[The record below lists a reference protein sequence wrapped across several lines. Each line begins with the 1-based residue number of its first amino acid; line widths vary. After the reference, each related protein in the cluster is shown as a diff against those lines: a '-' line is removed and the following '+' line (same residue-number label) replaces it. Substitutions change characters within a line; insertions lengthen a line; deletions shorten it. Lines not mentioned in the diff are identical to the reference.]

1 MDMAQSCQLSLWYW
15 FVMVLSGIM
24 NREDIVLITCMDK
37 TMEDKAVRPGVMVED
52 TKHDDEEINAL
63 DLLAI
68 IARKKFYII
77 GIPLM
82 AGIIVGALSLLMPN
96 IYSGTASVLP
106 PQQSQSGSSAILGQL
121 SALGG
126 MSGSSLLKNPSD
138 LYVGMLN
145 SRTVSDSIIQRFK
158 LQSVYDTKTLTDTRL
173 QLLSSST
180 IGSGKEGIIV
190 IEVKDKDAQRA
201 AALANAYVEELQKL
215 TQTLAITEASRRR
228 LFFEKQLIQAKQLL
242 VDSEVKLKET
252 QEKSGLI
259 QLNGQAEALIKS
271 SAELRAQIAAKEVA
285 LNAMQTFATG
295 SNPEYVRARQEL
307 VSLKEQLKKMESGL
321 NRGSGDMLVG
331 SGRLPEA
338 GLEYVRRVRDVK
350 YAETIFELMSK
361 QFEIAKIDE
370 AKDSSIIQVLD
381 AAIVPDK
388 KSKPNRGVIVVST
401 ILFVGIITTFWI
413 LAREFFRRIKANPA
427 QSRRLRKLS
436 DSLKSK

>member
-1 MDMAQSCQLSLWYW
+1 
-15 FVMVLSGIM
+15 
-24 NREDIVLITCMDK
+24 
-37 TMEDKAVRPGVMVED
+37 MEDKAVRPGVMVED
-52 TKHDDEEINAL
+52 TTTFKHDDEEITAL

-77 GIPLM
+77 GIPLV
-82 AGIIVGALSLLMPN
+82 AGIIVGALSFLLPN

-145 SRTVSDSIIQRFK
+145 SRTVSDSIIERFK
-158 LQSVYDTKTLTDTRL
+158 LQSVYDTKTMTDTRL

-190 IEVKDKDAQRA
+190 IEVKDKDAKRA

-215 TQTLAITEASRRR
+215 TQTLAITEASQRR
-228 LFFEKQLIQAKQLL
+228 LFFEKQLLQAKQLL
-242 VDSEVKLKET
+242 TDSEVKLKEM

-259 QLNGQAEALIKS
+259 QLSGQAEALIKS

-285 LNAMQTFATG
+285 LSAMQTFATG

-321 NRGSGDMLVG
+321 NQGSGDMLVG

-338 GLEYVRRVRDVK
+338 GLDYVRRVRDVK

-370 AKDSSIIQVLD
+370 AKDGSIIQVLD
-381 AAIVPDK
+381 KAIVPDK

-401 ILFVGIITTFWI
+401 ILFIGILTTFWI
-413 LAREFFRRIKANPA
+413 LAREFLRRMKANPA
-427 QSRRLRKLS
+427 EARRMRKLT
-436 DSLKSK
+436 DSLKAK

>member
-1 MDMAQSCQLSLWYW
+1 
-15 FVMVLSGIM
+15 
-24 NREDIVLITCMDK
+24 
-37 TMEDKAVRPGVMVED
+37 MEDKAVRPGVMVED
-52 TKHDDEEINAL
+52 TTHDDEEINAL

-82 AGIIVGALSLLMPN
+82 AGIIVGALSFLMPN

-145 SRTVSDSIIQRFK
+145 SRTVSDNIIQRFK

-190 IEVKDKDAQRA
+190 IEVKDKDAKRA

-321 NRGSGDMLVG
+321 NRDSGDMLVG

-370 AKDSSIIQVLD
+370 AKDGSIIQVLD

-413 LAREFFRRIKANPA
+413 LAREFFRRMKANPA

>member
-1 MDMAQSCQLSLWYW
+1 
-15 FVMVLSGIM
+15 MVLWGIM
-24 NREDIVLITCMDK
+24 NREDKVLIIGMDK

-52 TKHDDEEINAL
+52 TTTFKYDDEEINAL

-77 GIPLM
+77 GIPLV
-82 AGIIVGALSLLMPN
+82 AGIIVGALSFLLPN

-126 MSGSSLLKNPSD
+126 MSGNSLLKNPSD

-158 LQSVYDTKTLTDTRL
+158 LQSVYDTKTMTDTRL

-190 IEVKDKDAQRA
+190 IEVKDKDAKRA

-215 TQTLAITEASRRR
+215 TQTLAITEASQRR
-228 LFFEKQLIQAKQLL
+228 LFFEKQLLQAKQLL
-242 VDSEVKLKET
+242 TDSEVKLKEM

-259 QLNGQAEALIKS
+259 QLSGQAEALIKS

-285 LNAMQTFATG
+285 LSAMQTFATG

-321 NRGSGDMLVG
+321 NQGSGDMLVG

-338 GLEYVRRVRDVK
+338 GLDYVRRVRDVK

-370 AKDSSIIQVLD
+370 AKDGSIIQILD
-381 AAIVPDK
+381 KAIVPDK

-401 ILFVGIITTFWI
+401 ILFIGILTTFWI
-413 LAREFFRRIKANPA
+413 LAREFLRRMKANPA
-427 QSRRLRKLS
+427 DSRRMRKLT
-436 DSLKSK
+436 DSLKAK

>member
-1 MDMAQSCQLSLWYW
+1 MDVAQFCQLSLWYW
-15 FVMVLSGIM
+15 FVMILSGIM
-24 NREDIVLITCMDK
+24 NHEDIVLITCMDK

-82 AGIIVGALSLLMPN
+82 AGIIVGALSFLMPN

-126 MSGSSLLKNPSD
+126 MSGGSLLKNPSD

-190 IEVKDKDAQRA
+190 IEVKDKDAKRA

-215 TQTLAITEASRRR
+215 TQTLAITEASQRR

-285 LNAMQTFATG
+285 LSAMQTFATG

-321 NRGSGDMLVG
+321 NQGSGDMLVG

-370 AKDSSIIQVLD
+370 ARDGSIIQVLD

-401 ILFVGIITTFWI
+401 TLFFGIITMFWV
-413 LAREFFRRIKANPA
+413 LASEFLRKMKENPA
-427 QSRRLRKLS
+427 QSRRLKKLS
-436 DSLKSK
+436 ESLK

>member
-1 MDMAQSCQLSLWYW
+1 
-15 FVMVLSGIM
+15 
-24 NREDIVLITCMDK
+24 
-37 TMEDKAVRPGVMVED
+37 MEDKAVRPGVMVED

-63 DLLAI
+63 DLLVI

-82 AGIIVGALSLLMPN
+82 AGIIVGALSFLMPN

-190 IEVKDKDAQRA
+190 IEVKDKDAKRA

-215 TQTLAITEASRRR
+215 TQTLAITEASQRR

-271 SAELRAQIAAKEVA
+271 SADLRAQIAAKEVA
-285 LNAMQTFATG
+285 LSAMQTFATG

-307 VSLKEQLKKMESGL
+307 AGLKEQLKKMESGL
-321 NRGSGDMLVG
+321 NQGAGDLLVG
-331 SGRLPEA
+331 SGRIPEA

-370 AKDSSIIQVLD
+370 AKESSIIQVLD
-381 AAIVPDK
+381 TAIVPDK

-401 ILFVGIITTFWI
+401 ILFVGIITIFWI
-413 LAREFFRRIKANPA
+413 LAREFFQRMKANPA